1 MPRKT
6 KGKVIVN
13 GRKVT
18 NEKKTKLQYIASL
31 FRKGWSKL
39 SVSEEIQKKWGCK
52 PQMAA
57 MYIRDAYEYMS
68 SGDEAFIKNLRR
80 VQLERLELILMKVME
95 KEDWKTANQIID
107 TINKTFAL
115 YEIKTKVEISDNTI
129 QFKFGDNPVQDA
141 VIEGET
147 TKAIETSND
156 ENNDDE
162 NDDIE

>member
-1 MPRKT
+1 
-6 KGKVIVN
+6 
-13 GRKVT
+13 
-18 NEKKTKLQYIASL
+18 
-31 FRKGWSKL
+31 
-39 SVSEEIQKKWGCK
+39 
-52 PQMAA
+52 

-129 QFKFGDNPVQDA
+129 HFKFADSPVQDA

-147 TKAIETSND
+147 TKAIETFN

-162 NDDIE
+162 NDGIE